1 MLQAIY
7 AYTICAVVEAALGVV
22 GAFRSGRLAGNTH
35 ALGTVGI
42 AALRMVGTRRSNNP
56 ALAKT
61 IEASGVA
68 TLRVVAA
75 RLAFKPTWDYLDT
88 GG

>member
-1 MLQAIY
+1 MLQAIS

-42 AALRMVGTRRSNNP
+42 AALHMVGTRRPHNP
-56 ALAKT
+56 ALTNT

-68 TLRVVAA
+68 ALRIIGA
-75 RLAFKPTWDYLDT
+75 RLTFKRTLGYFDT
-88 GG
+88 GS